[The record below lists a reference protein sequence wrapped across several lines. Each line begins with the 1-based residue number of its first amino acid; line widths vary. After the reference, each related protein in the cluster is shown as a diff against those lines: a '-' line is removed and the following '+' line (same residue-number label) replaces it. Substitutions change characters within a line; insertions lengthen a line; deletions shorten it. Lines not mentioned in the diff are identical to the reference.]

1 MAVAFAETVVEVE
14 KVILPLGFKIEKAD
28 YFDRIPLSSGNF
40 KTDEGELKIVIVRN
54 GKLD

>member
-1 MAVAFAETVVEVE
+1 MAVTFAETVVEVE